1 MRNRTL
7 ADLDRVVAL
16 GGGHGLGRVLSSL
29 SSLGSRLTG
38 IVTTTDNGG
47 STGRIRRSEGGI
59 AWGDMRNCLNQLIT
73 EPSVASAMFEYR
85 FGGNGELSGHNLG
98 NLMLKALDHLSVRP
112 LEAINLIRNLLKV
125 DTHLI
130 PMSEHPVDLMA
141 IDDQGHEVYGEVN
154 IDQLTTPIQEL
165 LLTPNVPATREAVHA
180 INEADLII
188 IGPGSFYTSLMPILL
203 LKEIAQA
210 LRRTPA
216 PMVYIGNLGRE
227 LSLPAANLKLESKLA
242 IMEQYVGKKVID
254 AVIVGPKVDV
264 SAVKERIVIQEV
276 LEASDI
282 PYRHNH
288 EDVTW
293 SSIAAGFKGLITS
306 KVKSRPQCCDD
317 DAMIICGCMA
327 RLKKNNSDLHDLLVD
342 YYVVGMTFMSLAGK
356 HCCSDGYIGKRLQKA
371 EGIIEGMLMALD
383 IRLEMDI
390 VVNNSN

>member
-125 DTHLI
+125 DAHLI

-154 IDQLTTPIQEL
+154 IDQLTAPIQEL

-180 INEADLII
+180 ISEADLII

-254 AVIVGPKVDV
+254 V

-282 PYRHNH
+282 PYRH
-288 EDVTW
+288 DRQ
-293 SSIAAGFKGLITS
+293 L
-306 KVKSRPQCCDD
+306 
-317 DAMIICGCMA
+317 
-327 RLKKNNSDLHDLLVD
+327 LHSALEK
-342 YYVVGMTFMSLAGK
+342 A
-356 HCCSDGYIGKRLQKA
+356 LQ
-371 EGIIEGMLMALD
+371 ALG
-383 IRLEMDI
+383 
-390 VVNNSN
+390 

>member
-1 MRNRTL
+1 MLFPRNLRYCSADNLTPVNYMRNRTL

-125 DTHLI
+125 DAHLI

-154 IDQLTTPIQEL
+154 IDQLTAPIQEL

-180 INEADLII
+180 ISEADLII

-254 AVIVGPKVDV
+254 AVIVGPKEDV

-282 PYRHNH
+282 PYRH
-288 EDVTW
+288 DRQ
-293 SSIAAGFKGLITS
+293 L
-306 KVKSRPQCCDD
+306 
-317 DAMIICGCMA
+317 
-327 RLKKNNSDLHDLLVD
+327 LHSALEK
-342 YYVVGMTFMSLAGK
+342 A
-356 HCCSDGYIGKRLQKA
+356 LQ
-371 EGIIEGMLMALD
+371 ALG
-383 IRLEMDI
+383 
-390 VVNNSN
+390 

>member
-1 MRNRTL
+1 MRTRTL

-29 SSLGSRLTG
+29 SPLGSRLTG

-73 EPSVASAMFEYR
+73 QPSVASAMFEYR

-125 DTHLI
+125 DAHLI
-130 PMSEHPVDLMA
+130 PMSELPVDLMA

-154 IDQLTTPIQEL
+154 IDQLTIPPQEL
-165 LLTPNVPATREAVHA
+165 MLSPKVPTTREAVEA
-180 INEADLII
+180 IAEADLIL

-203 LKEIAQA
+203 LDELAQA

-216 PMVYIGNLGRE
+216 QMVYIGNLGRE
-227 LSLPAANLKLESKLA
+227 LSLPAASLTLSDKLA
-242 IMEQYVGKKVID
+242 IIEQYVGKKVID
-254 AVIVGPKVDV
+254 AVVVGPKVDA
-264 SAVKERIVIQEV
+264 SAVTDRVVIQEV

-282 PYRHNH
+282 PYRH
-288 EDVTW
+288 DRQ
-293 SSIAAGFKGLITS
+293 L
-306 KVKSRPQCCDD
+306 
-317 DAMIICGCMA
+317 
-327 RLKKNNSDLHDLLVD
+327 LHSALE
-342 YYVVGMTFMSLAGK
+342 
-356 HCCSDGYIGKRLQKA
+356 KA
-371 EGIIEGMLMALD
+371 VQALG
-383 IRLEMDI
+383 
-390 VVNNSN
+390 

>member
-125 DTHLI
+125 DAHLI

-154 IDQLTTPIQEL
+154 IDQLTAPIQEL

-180 INEADLII
+180 ISEADLII
-188 IGPGSFYTSLMPILL
+188 IGPGGFTSLMPILL

-282 PYRHNH
+282 PYRH
-288 EDVTW
+288 DRQ
-293 SSIAAGFKGLITS
+293 L
-306 KVKSRPQCCDD
+306 
-317 DAMIICGCMA
+317 
-327 RLKKNNSDLHDLLVD
+327 LHSALEK
-342 YYVVGMTFMSLAGK
+342 A
-356 HCCSDGYIGKRLQKA
+356 LQ
-371 EGIIEGMLMALD
+371 ALG
-383 IRLEMDI
+383 
-390 VVNNSN
+390 

>member
-125 DTHLI
+125 DAHLI

-180 INEADLII
+180 ISEADLII
-188 IGPGSFYTSLMPILL
+188 IGPGSFYTSLMPIL

-276 LEASDI
+276 VEASDI
-282 PYRHNH
+282 PYRH
-288 EDVTW
+288 DRQ
-293 SSIAAGFKGLITS
+293 L
-306 KVKSRPQCCDD
+306 
-317 DAMIICGCMA
+317 
-327 RLKKNNSDLHDLLVD
+327 LHSALEK
-342 YYVVGMTFMSLAGK
+342 A
-356 HCCSDGYIGKRLQKA
+356 LQ
-371 EGIIEGMLMALD
+371 ALG
-383 IRLEMDI
+383 
-390 VVNNSN
+390 

>member
-125 DTHLI
+125 DAHLI

-154 IDQLTTPIQEL
+154 IDQLTAPIQEL

-180 INEADLII
+180 ISEADLII

-216 PMVYIGNLGRE
+216 PMVYIGNLERE

-254 AVIVGPKVDV
+254 AVIVGPKEDV

-282 PYRHNH
+282 PYRH
-288 EDVTW
+288 DRQ
-293 SSIAAGFKGLITS
+293 L
-306 KVKSRPQCCDD
+306 
-317 DAMIICGCMA
+317 
-327 RLKKNNSDLHDLLVD
+327 LHSALEK
-342 YYVVGMTFMSLAGK
+342 A
-356 HCCSDGYIGKRLQKA
+356 LQ
-371 EGIIEGMLMALD
+371 ALG
-383 IRLEMDI
+383 
-390 VVNNSN
+390 

>member
-85 FGGNGELSGHNLG
+85 FGGNGELSGHNL
-98 NLMLKALDHLSVRP
+98 MLKALDHLSVRP

-125 DTHLI
+125 DAHLI

-154 IDQLTTPIQEL
+154 IDQLTVPIQEL

-180 INEADLII
+180 ISEADLII

-282 PYRHNH
+282 PYRH
-288 EDVTW
+288 DRQ
-293 SSIAAGFKGLITS
+293 L
-306 KVKSRPQCCDD
+306 
-317 DAMIICGCMA
+317 
-327 RLKKNNSDLHDLLVD
+327 LHSALEK
-342 YYVVGMTFMSLAGK
+342 A
-356 HCCSDGYIGKRLQKA
+356 LQ
-371 EGIIEGMLMALD
+371 ALG
-383 IRLEMDI
+383 
-390 VVNNSN
+390 